1 MSAFL
6 FILGNFKLIMS
17 DLLQLLMYMKNM
29 FSDII
34 YINGVI
40 ATQLTQIVE
49 KLSVHND
56 VIDSLKDNKSNSE
69 HNQLILNVLEIIKK
83 YKGNTEEFK
92 TLESQILKNNNE

>member
-1 MSAFL
+1 
-6 FILGNFKLIMS
+6 MS
-17 DLLQLLMYMKNM
+17 DLLQLLIYMKNM

-49 KLSVHND
+49 KLSVLND
-56 VIDSLKDNKSNSE
+56 VNNSLKDNKSISE
-69 HNQLILNVLEIIKK
+69 HKELMLNVLEIIKK

-92 TLESQILKNNNE
+92 NLEDQILKNKN